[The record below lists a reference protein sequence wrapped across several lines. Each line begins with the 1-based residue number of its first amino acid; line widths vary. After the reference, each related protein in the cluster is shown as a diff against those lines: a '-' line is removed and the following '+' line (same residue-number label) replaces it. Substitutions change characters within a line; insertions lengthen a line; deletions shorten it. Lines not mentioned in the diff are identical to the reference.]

1 MLWGREAALGSEGS
15 EGTEGSKGGGG
26 GCAANKKG
34 GAAGA
39 AGCVERL
46 RRKRFLRLT
55 GPSGRRVLRFDGPIG
70 PRVVVSPMG
79 RCLCFAKAYP
89 HRSAELLPKEGA
101 YVTCLLSRRH
111 SHSERKRRIFVHADS
126 VSSSDKYQSG
136 ELAAIAA
143 TPYPAAPDF
152 PLFRGQNRPLYAF
165 HRRTADSR

>member
-26 GCAANKKG
+26 GCAANKKKG
-34 GAAGA
+34 EHGWRR
-39 AGCVERL
+39 RL
-46 RRKRFLRLT
+46 WYR
-55 GPSGRRVLRFDGPIG
+55 PV
-70 PRVVVSPMG
+70 G

-126 VSSSDKYQSG
+126 VSSTDKYQSAG
-136 ELAAIAA
+136 IGLS
-143 TPYPAAPDF
+143 TLSTSGQRLHCPTSSLTHQHTSSPVHYPTISP
-152 PLFRGQNRPLYAF
+152 
-165 HRRTADSR
+165 HRTVRKSCLSVRYPPFLQ